1 MNRIIHIGL
10 MILFGFFLMPT
21 ISYACNLNHHSIQE
35 SSTQEVSTKSISD
48 KLPCCDQNDIH
59 ENNCCSGDCQ
69 NDCCCVNVPSN
80 LLFPFLTEYNY
91 SFFSEIGNNIFKLN
105 QPVSTGFNTIWLP
118 PKIGFSLFV

>member
-1 MNRIIHIGL
+1 
-10 MILFGFFLMPT
+10 MILIGFFLMPT
-21 ISYACNLNHHSIQE
+21 VSYACNLNHHFIQE
-35 SSTQEVSTKSISD
+35 SSIQHVSKSSISD
-48 KLPCCDQNDIH
+48 KLACCDQNDVH
-59 ENNCCSGDCQ
+59 EKGCCSGDCQ